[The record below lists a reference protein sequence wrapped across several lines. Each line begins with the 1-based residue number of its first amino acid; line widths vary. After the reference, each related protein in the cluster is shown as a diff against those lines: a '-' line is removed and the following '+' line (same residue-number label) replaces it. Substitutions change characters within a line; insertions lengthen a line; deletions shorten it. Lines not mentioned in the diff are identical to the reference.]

1 MTTRYFIATASAF
14 ILLGAGCAIS
24 QPPPEPVQ
32 SESAQEENGAA
43 PETEGTETVTTTSG
57 QKERSASTELGTVQ
71 IDIQKDT
78 EVKIEPTNS
87 KEPIVPPAKTVREFR
102 ITAKQWAFE
111 PGRITV
117 KQGDTVRLNVASI
130 DVGHGLLISAYNVNK
145 VLNPGATVTVEF
157 TADKKGTFPIICS
170 VQCGAGHPSMRGEL
184 VVE

>member
-1 MTTRYFIATASAF
+1 M
-14 ILLGAGCAIS
+14 
-24 QPPPEPVQ
+24 
-32 SESAQEENGAA
+32 
-43 PETEGTETVTTTSG
+43 
-57 QKERSASTELGTVQ
+57 Q